1 MNPNVTIDINVISQ
15 TLSEIENLVN
25 SSREEMD
32 SIIIRNKNLDTYEE
46 LRKSKNLIKLYGD
59 CADDYAKLCFLQ
71 TGISEAVLDL
81 RTVRKVLTS
90 EGLGTPQSLVKSY
103 KYRIDT
109 TIEQLNLFKDAIQ
122 SSKLGLEARVRFY
135 NSCSY
140 TSYDKVI
147 GAKC

>member
-1 MNPNVTIDINVISQ
+1 MRPEIVLDTNIISR
-15 TLSEIENLVN
+15 TLSEIETLVDN
-25 SSREEMD
+25 SRTELDEIILKNKSVD
-32 SIIIRNKNLDTYEE
+32 SYGE
-46 LRKSKNLIKLYGD
+46 LNKSKNLIKMYGE
-59 CADDYAKLCFLQ
+59 CADDYAKLCYLQ
-71 TGISEAVLDL
+71 TGVTEAILDL

-90 EGLGTPQSLVKSY
+90 EGTAIPQSLVKSY

-122 SSKLGLEARVRFY
+122 SSRLGLEARVRFF